1 MEDPQDLAHDGV
13 TMTTLVT
20 GATGFIGGNLARTLS
35 ARGGEVRALVRPGAN
50 NLAIRDTTVKQVPG
64 DLLDSNSLRRAAD
77 GCESIYHCAATY
89 SFWAKRPEDI
99 YRTNVAGT
107 RNLLDAAH
115 QAGVRR
121 VVFTSSV
128 STIGLPDL
136 DSSHRGQLGSEEL
149 PPDPSHLIGHY
160 KQSKYTAEQLALAA
174 NDEDFEVVVVN
185 PCAPVGKWDVKPTPT
200 GRIPLDFA
208 KGRIPGYLSTGMN
221 LVDVEDVA
229 AGHLLAMEK
238 GEPGQRYLL
247 GNRNVSLKEVF
258 AMLEEATGLAGP
270 KWRAPYWLVKSA
282 GYLDQW
288 VEGGLLHREPKIPL
302 EGVRVSQTP
311 MYVSC
316 RKAVTELGQPQS
328 PVEDALAKSIK
339 WFEEY
344 GYVKS
349 RGRGM
354 ALAGR

>member
-1 MEDPQDLAHDGV
+1 V
-13 TMTTLVT
+13 LVT
-20 GATGFIGGNLARTLS
+20 GATGFVGGNLARTLW
-35 ARGGEVRALVRPGAN
+35 REGHDVVALVRRGSN
-50 NLAIRDTTVKQVPG
+50 TLAIDGTGVQPVLGDILDRDSV
-64 DLLDSNSLRRAAD
+64 DRAVR
-77 GCESIYHCAATY
+77 GCQGVFHCAAAYT
-89 SFWAKRPEDI
+89 FWSPDPGLV
-99 YRTNVAGT
+99 YRTNVEGT
-107 RNLLDAAH
+107 ANVLEAARA
-115 QAGVRR
+115 AGVSK
-121 VVFTSSV
+121 VVYTSTV
-128 STIGLPDL
+128 STIGLPGWEVSTEQTL
-136 DSSHRGQLGSEEL
+136 T
-149 PPDPSHLIGHY
+149 DPEHLAGHY
-160 KQSKYTAEQLALAA
+160 KKSKYQAELLVLRQAA
-174 NDEDFEVVVVN
+174 EGLPVVVVN
-185 PCAPVGKWDVKPTPT
+185 PTTPVGPWDVKPTPT
-200 GRIPLDFA
+200 GRMVLDFLR
-208 KGRIPGYLSTGMN
+208 GRIPAYVDTGMN

>member
-1 MEDPQDLAHDGV
+1 MRV
-13 TMTTLVT
+13 LVT
-20 GATGFIGGNLARTLS
+20 GATGFVGGNLARTLW
-35 ARGGEVRALVRPGAN
+35 REGHDVVALVRRGSN
-50 NLAIRDTTVKQVPG
+50 TLAIDGTGVQPVLGDILDRDSV
-64 DLLDSNSLRRAAD
+64 DRAVR
-77 GCESIYHCAATY
+77 GCQGVFHCAAAYT
-89 SFWAKRPEDI
+89 FWSPDPGLV
-99 YRTNVAGT
+99 YRTNVEGT
-107 RNLLDAAH
+107 ANVLEAARA
-115 QAGVRR
+115 AGVSK
-121 VVFTSSV
+121 VVYTSTV
-128 STIGLPDL
+128 STIGLPGWEVSTEQTL
-136 DSSHRGQLGSEEL
+136 T
-149 PPDPSHLIGHY
+149 DPEHLAGHY
-160 KQSKYTAEQLALAA
+160 KKSKYQAELLVLRQAA
-174 NDEDFEVVVVN
+174 EGLPVVVVN
-185 PCAPVGKWDVKPTPT
+185 PTTPVGPWDVKPTPT
-200 GRIPLDFA
+200 GRMVLDFLR
-208 KGRIPGYLSTGMN
+208 GRIPAYVDTGMN